1 MLSKEHLVGLI
12 SLEWSDRKINRVTGL
27 HRTTIARYRKEYQ
40 STCSVN
46 AEKADVVE
54 AACCED
60 HRLQKERQSVP
71 LAEKQVPTDGVVHF
85 EVPTG
90 SGAPPSS
97 KSKVWQY
104 HSLIRDKLALGQSA
118 RSIYQDLVTDQDY
131 HGSYDSVKRYVGQLK
146 DREPKLYAR
155 IETLPGE
162 EAQVDFG
169 EGAKTLRNGRYRK
182 PWLFVMTLSYSRKSY
197 EEVVWHQDVETFIRC
212 HERAFRHFSGIPAII
227 KIDNL
232 KSGVLQAH
240 LYEPEL
246 NPHYHAFSQ
255 HSGFIIMPCRVATP
269 QHKGK
274 VESGVKYAQNNAL
287 KGKTFADLS
296 EQNQYLRYWN
306 RTWASTRIHGTT
318 KRQVN
323 RMFQEEQPCLKPLP
337 ETSFPLFKIGER
349 KVNTVDSHIEVGGAY
364 YPVPPQYMGHQVIV
378 HYNQEWVRVYYRGQL
393 IQRLYAISK
402 GRFHPDK
409 RCLPENKTLSQAA
422 YLQRLYAR
430 CQRIGAAVLE
440 WAELAVSK
448 RSLQA
453 CRAIVGVV
461 NLSKKYSHEM
471 IDQACRQS
479 LEKSIFN
486 YHIVLEQVKAL
497 ADQKQSQQKISFIQE
512 SEIIRL
518 PSEYHQIVSPARR
531 SGGKESTWM
540 S

>member
-1 MLSKEHLVGLI
+1 M
-12 SLEWSDRKINRVTGL
+12 
-27 HRTTIARYRKEYQ
+27 
-40 STCSVN
+40 
-46 AEKADVVE
+46 
-54 AACCED
+54 
-60 HRLQKERQSVP
+60 
-71 LAEKQVPTDGVVHF
+71 PTDGVVHF

-90 SGAPPSS
+90 SGEPSGS
-97 KSKVWQY
+97 KSKVWPY
-104 HSLIRDKLALGQSA
+104 HSFIRDKLTLGQSA
-118 RSIYQDLVTDQDY
+118 RSIYQDLVTEQGY
-131 HGSYDSVKRYVGQLK
+131 QGSYDSVKRYVSKLK

-287 KGKTFADLS
+287 KGKIFTDLS
-296 EQNQYLRYWN
+296 EQNQHLRYWN

-318 KRQVN
+318 KRQVS

-337 ETSFPLFKIGER
+337 EMDFPLFKIGER
-349 KVNTVDSHIEVGGAY
+349 TVNSLDSHIEVDGAY
-364 YPVPPQYMGHQVIV
+364 YPVLPQYMGYKVIV
-378 HYNQEWVRVYYRGQL
+378 HYL
-393 IQRLYAISK
+393 K
-402 GRFHPDK
+402 
-409 RCLPENKTLSQAA
+409 
-422 YLQRLYAR
+422 
-430 CQRIGAAVLE
+430 
-440 WAELAVSK
+440 
-448 RSLQA
+448 
-453 CRAIVGVV
+453 
-461 NLSKKYSHEM
+461 EM
-471 IDQACRQS
+471 S
-479 LEKSIFN
+479 
-486 YHIVLEQVKAL
+486 
-497 ADQKQSQQKISFIQE
+497 
-512 SEIIRL
+512 
-518 PSEYHQIVSPARR
+518 
-531 SGGKESTWM
+531 ST
-540 S
+540 